1 MNEIVAVEAPTQYT
15 ISGGEY
21 VAVNVYVGYPIIYD
35 VYIEY
40 PEFATLAVSSE
51 VTLPADAE
59 VDRATFSV
67 TAEPAGL
74 TVASSVADVRVAEPP
89 STGDSAI
96 MLDFGRLVTV
106 SGVGTGAIDADVV
119 GVHRWDGTRF
129 TRVASA
135 DGPFVET
142 ATDRLLV
149 EFDDFVDADDARDA
163 LSVTLPAQ
171 PSGLE
176 LAVDGT
182 TVWFERQ
189 GASAGLEPPE
199 TTGVGYAIERT
210 AELRDALA
218 RAAGGPVRVELRASA
233 PARLALARTIEHHRV
248 HAVAFPEGPERSV
261 DVVEEGP
268 LVVELPLP
276 SEATGWSV
284 DEVRLT
290 VRGTPGD
297 DRVLPAEGPATVDDV
312 HVVLAPGRTVLA
324 RVPASLV
331 AQLDEVV
338 AVRVPLRAPGE
349 GGEVTGRLLPD
360 DAGRPGE
367 PAPGGE
373 LSPLALE
380 AGSSAAYRTL
390 VAAEP
395 VPAGPLWLE
404 LTMAY
409 GEAEWL
415 LTANADDDATAPGA
429 ALHRRLPGGG
439 LRPFPTLEGLGPRF
453 GALRL
458 VGRAPANRPIAALAV
473 DVDTGAAAEVTP
485 SRAGVAAIV
494 GLETPLRPSTPSVR
508 LRGVARALGALTFA
522 DVRVIYRETE

>member
-1 MNEIVAVEAPTQYT
+1 MNEIVAVEAPTQYLMT
-15 ISGGEY
+15 GGGY

-35 VYIEY
+35 IYVEH
-40 PEFATLAVSSE
+40 PEFAALAVSSE

-67 TAEPAGL
+67 TAEAAGL
-74 TVASSVADVRVAEPP
+74 TVASSVADVRAAEPP
-89 STGDSAI
+89 SDGDAAI
-96 MLDFGRLVTV
+96 TLDFGRLVTI
-106 SGVGTGAIDADVV
+106 SGVGTGAIDAEVV
-119 GVHRWDGTRF
+119 GVYRWDGTRF
-129 TRVASA
+129 TGVASA

-142 ATDRLLV
+142 ATDRLLI
-149 EFDDFVDADDARDA
+149 EFDASVDVDDARDA

-171 PSGLE
+171 PAGLE

-182 TVWFERQ
+182 TVWYERQ
-189 GASAGLEPPE
+189 GASAGLAPPE

-233 PARLALARTIEHHRV
+233 PARLALARSIEHHRV
-248 HAVAFPEGPERSV
+248 HAVAFPEGPDRSV
-261 DVVEEGP
+261 DVAEEGP
-268 LVVELPLP
+268 FDVELPLP
-276 SEATGWSV
+276 PEATGWRV

-297 DRVLPAEGPATVDDV
+297 DRVVPAEGPDTVDDV
-312 HVVLAPGRTVLA
+312 HVVLAAGRTVLA

-331 AQLDEVV
+331 SQLDEVV
-338 AVRVPLRAPGE
+338 AVRVPLRAPGD

-360 DAGRPGE
+360 DGGRPGE

-373 LSPLALE
+373 LAPLAVD
-380 AGSSAAYRTL
+380 AGAAAAYRTL

-395 VPAGPLWLE
+395 VAAGPLWLE
-404 LTMAY
+404 LTMTY
-409 GEAEWL
+409 GETEWL
-415 LTANADDDATAPGA
+415 VTANAENHATAPGA
-429 ALHRRLPGGG
+429 TLHRRLPGGG

-458 VGRAPANRPIAALAV
+458 VGRAPANRPIAALAL
-473 DVDTGAAAEVTP
+473 DVDTGAPAEVTP
-485 SRAGVAAIV
+485 SRTGVAAIV
-494 GLETPLRPSTPSVR
+494 GLETPLRPATPSLP
-508 LRGVARALGALTFA
+508 LRGVARALGGLTFA